1 MSLLGVLL
9 CMCIAFLIY
18 LQSSS
23 AEAFCSY
30 VNMYQIKEASSFIL
44 CIFATIA
51 LHWLCPRCLV
61 EVERSRRRPG
71 DQSPLT
77 LRFRGL
83 RFGISQWPPPPRSST
98 TLIVQVSAYEL

>member
-1 MSLLGVLL
+1 
-9 CMCIAFLIY
+9 MCIAFLIY

-77 LRFRGL
+77 LTASVDSALESLSGRHL
-83 RFGISQWPPPPRSST
+83 LLAAPR
-98 TLIVQVSAYEL
+98 